1 MEELLLVISRALLA
15 AGSFFVL
22 VGVVGLLRLPE
33 FFTRLHAAGVTD
45 TLGVILVLA
54 GLMVQA
60 GIGLV
65 SLKLLLILL
74 LILFTTPA
82 TTHALAKAALHGG
95 MRPMRGGQ

>member
-1 MEELLLVISRALLA
+1 MEELLLVVSRALLA

-82 TTHALAKAALHGG
+82 TPHALPKAALHGG
-95 MRPMRGGQ
+95 MRPMRGGK